1 MENQELNQLIELK
14 NKLAKLVDWAEESAK
29 EAKKEGIYPRIASVN
44 EFIANLEKAVSLMDQ
59 GIEKIKIGGQRSGV
73 SEVFESFLLILE
85 TMLAMGKHLVED
97 GSWQRGLQL
106 FRVARNFF
114 SKFGNWQGQARA
126 SVEIGDTH
134 LLMGDYEVA
143 KMSYLDAQRYLRK
156 IADEAGLAVVQ
167 QKLGALAL
175 FMYQA
180 DEAETQ
186 LKKAIAFFES
196 HNDQKRAEV
205 SRQLLQLAPEVR
217 QTIPA

>member
-1 MENQELNQLIELK
+1 MENEALNKQDQQKNEVSLK
-14 NKLAKLVDWAEESAK
+14 SAK
-29 EAKKEGIYPRIASVN
+29 FSEFFTKHAKEI
-44 EFIANLEKAVSLMDQ
+44 LSLINQ
-59 GIEKIKIGGQRSGV
+59 GIEKNRKGDVAGSL
-73 SEVFESFLLILE
+73 SELSTIMSIVGEMTF
-85 TMLAMGKHLVED
+85 AAGKLQVEE
-97 GSWQRGLQL
+97 GSWNDGVRSLRRSRDL
-106 FRVARNFF
+106 FVELGDWRR
-114 SKFGNWQGQARA
+114 QAQA
-126 SVEIGDTH
+126 SVEIGDAH
-134 LLMGDYEVA
+134 LMMGDYEVA

>member
-1 MENQELNQLIELK
+1 MKNHSLDQLDWLK
-14 NKLAKLVDWAEESAK
+14 VKIAQTIAWTEESVEEMK
-29 EAKKEGIYPRIASVN
+29 MGEVYPRIARV
-44 EFIANLEKAVSLMDQ
+44 EELLAQLKKAAKLMNQ
-59 GIEKIKIGGQRSGV
+59 GIEKLKKADEDSGIV
-73 SEVFESFLLILE
+73 DFVGSVFFFLDIL
-85 TMLAMGKHLVED
+85 LAMGKHLVED
-97 GSWQRGLQL
+97 GSWQRGVLMLRNVRDL
-106 FRVARNFF
+106 FARF
-114 SKFGNWQGQARA
+114 SDWQGQAQA
-126 SVEIGDTH
+126 SVEIGDAH

-180 DEAETQ
+180 DEAEKQ